1 MIAIF
6 KREIRNYLKR
16 PLFWVG
22 VLLVIYGVFNATSPY
37 LTTHYLTTGEEI
49 INDQS
54 NTSVEG
60 EVYEGYIP
68 ATPEKHREVW
78 HEKVKIKLT
87 DVFGLTDSEAQN
99 VIEKLESMNLKEAY
113 AYLEQEYDWYG
124 ARYLYEDSTYYKGTA
139 EEINAYLDKKLEDKT
154 FSFYYAR
161 KFADFAGLYMVFFA
175 IIMLAVLFLQD
186 TKKHTY
192 ELLHTKPVTAGKYV
206 MGKVSAGFTICL
218 LVLTILNILFWV
230 LCRIYT
236 KDSGFEL
243 AYLPVEGDERFEGS
257 SSYTFL
263 KSIRLAFS
271 ILLQQSARPLFI
283 SALFSV
289 CSFLASFLF
298 AGMILYNKI
307 SGEYDVNGYA
317 GIMFTITLMGGMI
330 FLTLAVMSLYL
341 ANIFEEVKG
350 RPLYVIGKTVNFE
363 EKSVS

>member
-186 TKKHTY
+186 TKKNYYLYFITDTKKADLKLLRDQINSTRLSFASEEKLY
-192 ELLHTKPVTAGKYV
+192 EMLKLTKGSVTPLGVVNDESNKVIVLLDKDNKDTNVLLHPQFNTTTLSIKY
-206 MGKVSAGFTICL
+206 SDLI
-218 LVLTILNILFWV
+218 
-230 LCRIYT
+230 
-236 KDSGFEL
+236 
-243 AYLPVEGDERFEGS
+243 RFIEYCG
-257 SSYTFL
+257 
-263 KSIRLAFS
+263 
-271 ILLQQSARPLFI
+271 
-283 SALFSV
+283 
-289 CSFLASFLF
+289 
-298 AGMILYNKI
+298 NKYI
-307 SGEYDVNGYA
+307 
-317 GIMFTITLMGGMI
+317 
-330 FLTLAVMSLYL
+330 
-341 ANIFEEVKG
+341 EV
-350 RPLYVIGKTVNFE
+350 
-363 EKSVS
+363 

>member
-6 KREIRNYLKR
+6 KREIMNYLKR

-37 LTTHYLTTGEEI
+37 LTTHYLTTGEKI

-218 LVLTILNILFWV
+218 LT
-230 LCRIYT
+230 T
-236 KDSGFEL
+236 DSSF
-243 AYLPVEGDERFEGS
+243 YSVMIPDS
-257 SSYTFL
+257 SSFGNTSASWTLIVHLGCESDEPTPYHPLQISPMYCDIFCTP
-263 KSIRLAFS
+263 
-271 ILLQQSARPLFI
+271 LLNRF
-283 SALFSV
+283 V
-289 CSFLASFLF
+289 RSFQ
-298 AGMILYNKI
+298 
-307 SGEYDVNGYA
+307 
-317 GIMFTITLMGGMI
+317 
-330 FLTLAVMSLYL
+330 
-341 ANIFEEVKG
+341 
-350 RPLYVIGKTVNFE
+350 
-363 EKSVS
+363 

>member
-192 ELLHTKPVTAGKYV
+192 ELLHTKP
-206 MGKVSAGFTICL
+206 
-218 LVLTILNILFWV
+218 
-230 LCRIYT
+230 
-236 KDSGFEL
+236 
-243 AYLPVEGDERFEGS
+243 
-257 SSYTFL
+257 
-263 KSIRLAFS
+263 
-271 ILLQQSARPLFI
+271 I
-283 SALFSV
+283 SA
-289 CSFLASFLF
+289 
-298 AGMILYNKI
+298 
-307 SGEYDVNGYA
+307 
-317 GIMFTITLMGGMI
+317 TQ
-330 FLTLAVMSLYL
+330 
-341 ANIFEEVKG
+341 
-350 RPLYVIGKTVNFE
+350 YVIGKVAGGFLISLIILAILNLVFWVACMICTSGNGFEIRLTDFLLATCQYILPNMLMIVCVYTIVALLFKNPLPAVPLLFLYMIYSNMGSQNAEGVYGYYGRPLAIMVRFPGMFFDVAPPPLATVNQICLLIA
-363 EKSVS
+363 SAGIILIGIQIWRRRRI